1 MNDAEIQQMQ
11 DQIRKESG
19 MEVEDGGIDLPDDM
33 DGVVRVP
40 KDDMQQRDD
49 NFTDEPEDEGEM

>member
-11 DQIRKESG
+11 DQIKKEAD
-19 MEVEDGGIDLPDDM
+19 MDVEDGGIDLPDDM

-40 KDDMQQRDD
+40 KDDDQNGD
-49 NFTDEPEDEGEM
+49 NNFNEPENEGEA